1 MTPHQRLL
9 MMIDRMDVRDDPRDG
24 LRAIVEHQGQ
34 LEARIKTLED
44 AANAQETKDPT

>member
-9 MMIDRMDVRDDPRDG
+9 MMIDRLDVREDPRDT
-24 LRAIVEHQGQ
+24 LRAIVENQGQ

-44 AANAQETKDPT
+44 YANEEG